1 MFTDIQIP
9 SLFSTLGSIIAS
21 IGISLIL
28 FTFLLKQ
35 DNVLWEEIE
44 KMKVKIDSL
53 EKKWKFYI
61 LFARKVDKKA
71 SNS

>member
-35 DNVLWEEIE
+35 DNVL
-44 KMKVKIDSL
+44 
-53 EKKWKFYI
+53 
-61 LFARKVDKKA
+61 
-71 SNS
+71 